1 MNFRLLQ
8 TLIAFD
14 QLLNALLCG
23 GWSDETMSAHAYR
36 MEQQGKPW
44 GFMRRVID
52 AIFFWQPMHCL
63 MSYESERLR
72 SQSPPEERTPT
83 TSNNQ

>member
-44 GFMRRVID
+44 ASCAG
-52 AIFFWQPMHCL
+52 
-63 MSYESERLR
+63 
-72 SQSPPEERTPT
+72 
-83 TSNNQ
+83 